1 MVHVLMPVS
10 KRNMIQLTLQY
21 VVISII
27 VGTQRTQQKIRIVL
41 VHKGWLWIVLVNV
54 IKHVETQLSSNMKL
68 INHAQIK
75 LVVDLLITKQIKI
88 LLINLQVMRHAYV
101 RKMILN
107 QWIKMVDVIVTQ
119 QLHHITAEAIAY
131 VPPEHMYNKLKSP

>member
-41 VHKGWLWIVLVNV
+41 VNKEWSLTVSVNV
-54 IKHVETQLSSNMKL
+54 TQHVDKHLSSNMKL

-119 QLHHITAEAIAY
+119 QLHHITAEAIVS